1 MCSSRKNDSPIYEIP
16 IFNHFNNF
24 NKNRTPPPVP
34 PRRRRLIK
42 IESGE
47 LVPSTMH
54 QINQTQQTSQ
64 IKNNTVILYDKANNT
79 NNEIE
84 PLFTVEINI
93 KNERNGVSSNRK
105 IYL

>member
-1 MCSSRKNDSPIYEIP
+1 
-16 IFNHFNNF
+16 
-24 NKNRTPPPVP
+24 
-34 PRRRRLIK
+34 
-42 IESGE
+42 
-47 LVPSTMH
+47 MH